1 MEYMYRVTLICLY
14 CTPSSLTVLHT
25 FRYLITEGLENSTIP
40 KLTFSEMVGEDELYY
55 YDSDNMRL
63 IHRYNWLEGL
73 EKFNLYLLYEMIYGL
88 PGTIVKYKR
97 HVLGLLNQPSVIR
110 IGQIIVGCEIDQEDK
125 TDWFFS
131 HVGYNG
137 EDLFDI
143 DLEEHTCAILD
154 NEADSLKEECN
165 FEIRS
170 YYMEV
175 DVFREYC
182 VLSLKEYLLF
192 GKETLERKELPK
204 VSLFQTASQA
214 PSDIKLVCHVT
225 GFFPRDIE
233 VTWIRNEM
241 EQLEVESGEI
251 LPNDDKTYQVRK
263 TIIINHA
270 DLEKYKYSCHVDHTS
285 LTKKLIVPWKSKES
299 DLAMVV
305 RIIIVAVVL
314 TAVLTGIVLWKK
326 KQAGT
331 SRHAD
336 TVISQE
342 ELNQK
347 NICPMLLLP
356 FAVDKTNT
364 PEIQEEEQEQCF
376 QPLHGNL

>member
-25 FRYLITEGLENSTIP
+25 FRFLITEGLENSRIP

-55 YDSDNMRL
+55 YDSNNMTL
-63 IHRYNWLEGL
+63 IHRYDWLEGL
-73 EKFNLYLLYEMIYGL
+73 EKFNNLYLLYEMIYGL
-88 PGTIVKYKR
+88 PETIVKYKR
-97 HVLGLLNQPSVIR
+97 RVLELLNRSNGIH
-110 IGQIIVGCEIDQEDK
+110 IGQVIVGCEVDQEDQ

-131 HVGYNG
+131 HVGFNG
-137 EDLFDI
+137 EDLLDV
-143 DLEEHTCAILD
+143 DLKELTCTILD
-154 NEADSLKEECN
+154 NQADSIKEECN
-165 FEIRS
+165 SEIR
-170 YYMEV
+170 YHYIDV
-175 DVFREYC
+175 DAFREFC

-192 GKETLERKELPK
+192 GKETLERKEIPK
-204 VSLFQTASQA
+204 VSLFQTSQA

-241 EQLEVESGEI
+241 DQLEAENGEI

-270 DLEKYKYSCHVDHTS
+270 DLEKYKYSCHVDHAS
-285 LTKKLIVPWKSKES
+285 LTKKLIIPWKSKES
-299 DLAMVV
+299 DLAVV
-305 RIIIVAVVL
+305 VSIIIIAVVI

-336 TVISQE
+336 AIISQE

-364 PEIQEEEQEQCF
+364 PEIQEEEHEQGL
-376 QPLHGNL
+376 QPLHENL